1 MKDADYR
8 KALLLTRIDA
18 HRTILRLEIRCAR
31 SSFSPWNVALGLLGG
46 SGGGHLITRLAPL
59 LLGVLLPLLRRG
71 SSTEEKHG

>member
-31 SSFSPWNVALGLLGG
+31 SSFNPWNAALGLLGG
-46 SGGGHLITRLAPL
+46 SGSGHLVTRLVPL
-59 LLGVLLPLLRRG
+59 LLGVLLPLLRGRSRPEEDRG
-71 SSTEEKHG
+71 